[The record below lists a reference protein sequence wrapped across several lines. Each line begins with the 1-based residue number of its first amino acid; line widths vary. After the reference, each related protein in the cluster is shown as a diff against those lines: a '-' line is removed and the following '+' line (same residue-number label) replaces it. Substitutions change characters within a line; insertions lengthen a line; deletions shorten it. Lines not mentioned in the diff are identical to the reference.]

1 MGMTFKVVDSDE
13 PASVQ
18 EQEQEIQDNFEA
30 SLSSDDVSTEDNTQT
45 GENTEDTSVSDIDDA
60 RVLNYL
66 KDRYQKEYT
75 SLDEVLTQSE
85 KQAELPEDV
94 KKLMEYGVDNYIKI
108 NKDWDK
114 ADSTDVLIEYYKQT
128 NPHLDDDDINYLLEE
143 QYSYDEDIDDDRDI
157 KKKQVALKEELSRAK
172 EHLNGLKEQYKVDL
186 GSKAADVT
194 EDYKKAFDFYQEYET
209 QSKQAEQVA
218 QAKAEVFESKTSQ
231 LFSNEFKGFEF
242 NLGDKKQVYKPKDIN
257 ETKSIQSDLSKV
269 IQQHLDDNGV
279 LKDAHS
285 YHKALA
291 MFRDPDGFAKFFY
304 EQGKADSTNSVIKGI
319 KNIDMNVRDSKE
331 ITDTSDGPKMRVM
344 SDESF
349 DGGLRIRKR

>member
-1 MGMTFKVVDSDE
+1 MAMTFKVVDAEE
-13 PASVQ
+13 PQSIQ
-18 EQEQEIQDNFEA
+18 EQEQEIQDNFE
-30 SLSSDDVSTEDNTQT
+30 SGLEGNNEDSQVDNQDENQT
-45 GENTEDTSVSDIDDA
+45 NDIDDA

-85 KQAELPEDV
+85 KKAELPEDV
-94 KKLMEYGVDNYIKI
+94 KRLMEYGVDNYIKI

-114 ADSTDVLIEYYKQT
+114 ADSTETLKEYYKQT
-128 NPHLDDDDINYLLEE
+128 KPHLDDADIEYLLEE
-143 QYSYDEDIDDDRDI
+143 EYSFDEDLDDDRDI
-157 KKKQVALKEELSRAK
+157 KKKQVALKEELFRAK
-172 EHLNGLKEQYKVDL
+172 EYLNNLKEQYKVDL
-186 GSKAADVT
+186 GSNSADVT
-194 EDYKKAFDFYQEYET
+194 EDYKKAFNFYQEYET
-209 QSKQAEQVA
+209 QSKQAEQIA
-218 QAKAEVFESKTSQ
+218 QAKAKVFDEKTSQ

-257 ETKSIQSDLSKV
+257 ETKTIQSDISSV
-269 IQQHLDDNGV
+269 IQKHLDENGV

-304 EQGKADSTNSVIKGI
+304 EQGKADSTNSVIKGM
-319 KNIDMNVRDSKE
+319 KNIDMNVRDSKDV
-331 ITDTSDGPKMRVM
+331 TDNSDGPRMRAV

-349 DGGLRIRKR
+349 DSGLRIRKR